1 MRLER
6 AFGVYGFFRQS
17 LIYPLLGERDI
28 VPIRLRHIF
37 RPVEIQEFEAGFAVN
52 GGKIAGYFIL
62 DIRSLV
68 QTDKARPGIHVH
80 KPYKSIAAVGD
91 RLGAMQPPAAAFQH
105 IVFHIS
111 ILHKL
116 IVYSHYPASG
126 LLHQSVGLSGYGN
139 INLVGTDFL
148 CQNQVKHGIETAV
161 GHSAADIRV
170 VNRSLGIM
178 DMEAGLHSG
187 SPDFAGDGLKVFDS
201 VRIVAVP

>member
-1 MRLER
+1 M
-6 AFGVYGFFRQS
+6 
-17 LIYPLLGERDI
+17 
-28 VPIRLRHIF
+28 
-37 RPVEIQEFEAGFAVN
+37 
-52 GGKIAGYFIL
+52 
-62 DIRSLV
+62 
-68 QTDKARPGIHVH
+68 
-80 KPYKSIAAVGD
+80 GD

-116 IVYSHYPASG
+116 VVYSHYPASG
-126 LLHQSVGLSGYGN
+126 LLHEPVNLSRYGD
-139 INLVGTDFL
+139 IHLVGTDFL

-161 GHSAADIRV
+161 RHSAADIRV

-187 SPDFAGDGLKVFDS
+187 SPDFARNELKVFNP